1 MVIRAETPNDV
12 AAIRLVNRPAF
23 GREDEGALV
32 DALRRRGRSS
42 ARWWPKTRGRW
53 SAMSSTA
60 RPRSTMT
67 AALRQWPRWS
77 VAVLPDQQ
85 RRGIGD
91 ALIRAGLDVCR
102 EQGYG
107 LVIVLGHSTYYPR
120 FGFRPSRPLG
130 IRWEHDAPEAAFMV
144 MELRPGALAGRGG
157 WCAIGRSSWDEG
169 CLLTKRFGE
178 GGVLSAVFSPVCN
191 ASSSPARSSA
201 QNSGVD
207 REAGAESAA
216 NEALFIRRHG
226 LVPALIQ
233 AIPDCFL
240 FQHQEDDVLLHTG
253 APVDAQL
260 FVEIRR
266 PRWSRRSRP
275 QARARRGDNCPRS
288 LSVPR

>member
-32 DALRRRGRSS
+32 DTLREAGAVICSLVAEAAGQVVGHVLYSPATLDDDGRLTSV
-42 ARWWPKTRGRW
+42 
-53 SAMSSTA
+53 
-60 RPRSTMT
+60 
-67 AALRQWPRWS
+67 AALGP

-144 MELRPGALAGRGG
+144 MELRPGALAGARGVV
-157 WCAIGRSSWDEG
+157 RYRPEFD
-169 CLLTKRFGE
+169 
-178 GGVLSAVFSPVCN
+178 GV
-191 ASSSPARSSA
+191 
-201 QNSGVD
+201 
-207 REAGAESAA
+207 
-216 NEALFIRRHG
+216 
-226 LVPALIQ
+226 
-233 AIPDCFL
+233 
-240 FQHQEDDVLLHTG
+240 
-253 APVDAQL
+253 
-260 FVEIRR
+260 
-266 PRWSRRSRP
+266 
-275 QARARRGDNCPRS
+275 
-288 LSVPR
+288 